1 MEKSRARME
10 KIMGE
15 GSTVVLVSHDLETV
29 RSLATR
35 AIWMEHGKIRAHGE
49 PNKVIAEYIASPHA

>member
-1 MEKSRARME
+1 ME

-29 RSLATR
+29 RTLATR
-35 AIWMEHGKIRAHGE
+35 AIWMEHGKIRAEGN
-49 PNKVIAEYIASPHA
+49 PSDVIDAYIKDAHH

>member
-1 MEKSRARME
+1 ME

-29 RSLATR
+29 RTLATR
-35 AIWMEHGKIRAHGE
+35 AIWMEHGKIKAEGKPE
-49 PNKVIAEYIASPHA
+49 TVIEAYIASPHA